1 MSAISERVAAAFK
14 AATGEDKALSGS
26 WRAANATHS
35 LEVRNILGTRRR
47 EAIAQVSAK
56 DSMNVKY
63 WAERRREWTN
73 VEVMTHMLR
82 DAEQRANALAALSN
96 VLGANGWYV
105 RPILES
111 STCGGLRASKGGN
124 EIQVYSSG
132 EVCGHDDIAVRFA
145 RDVFEVALERA
156 QVA

>member
-1 MSAISERVAAAFK
+1 MSTISERVAAAFK

-26 WRAANATHS
+26 WHAANSTHS
-35 LEVRNILGTRRR
+35 LEVRNILGSRRR

-63 WAERRREWTN
+63 WAERRREWTS
-73 VEVMTHMLR
+73 VEVMAHMLR

-96 VLGANGWYV
+96 VLGASGWYV

-124 EIQVYSSG
+124 EVRVYSSG
-132 EVCGHDDIAVRFA
+132 EVRGHDDVAVRFA
-145 RDVFEVALERA
+145 RDAFEVALERA
-156 QVA
+156 QAG

>member
-1 MSAISERVAAAFK
+1 MSTISERVAAAFK
-14 AATGEDKALSGS
+14 AATGEDKDLAGS
-26 WRAANATHS
+26 LCAANSTHS
-35 LEVRNILGTRRR
+35 LEVRNILGARRR

-63 WAERRREWTN
+63 WVERRREWTN

-96 VLGANGWYV
+96 VLGANGWHT

-111 STCGGLRASKGGN
+111 STCGGLTASKGGN
-124 EIQVYSSG
+124 EVKVYSNG
-132 EVCGHDDIAVRFA
+132 EVRGYDDVAVRFA
-145 RDVFEVALERA
+145 RDAFEVALD
-156 QVA
+156 VAHVF

>member
-1 MSAISERVAAAFK
+1 MSTISERVAAAFK

-26 WRAANATHS
+26 WHAANSTHS
-35 LEVRNILGTRRR
+35 LEVRNILGSRRR

-56 DSMNVKY
+56 DSMNIKY

-73 VEVMTHMLR
+73 VEGMTHMLR

-96 VLGANGWYV
+96 VLGASGWYV

-132 EVCGHDDIAVRFA
+132 EVRGHDDVAARFA
-145 RDVFEVALERA
+145 RDAFEVALERT
-156 QVA
+156 QVS

>member
-1 MSAISERVAAAFK
+1 MSTISERVAAAFK
-14 AATGEDKALSGS
+14 AATGEDKAPSGS
-26 WRAANATHS
+26 WRAANPTHS
-35 LEVRNILGTRRR
+35 LEVRNILGSRRR

-63 WAERRREWTN
+63 WAERRREWTS
-73 VEVMTHMLR
+73 VEVMAHMLR
-82 DAEQRANALAALSN
+82 DAEQRAKALVALAD
-96 VLGANGWYV
+96 VLGASGWHV

-132 EVCGHDDIAVRFA
+132 EVCGHDDVAVRFA
-145 RDVFEVALERA
+145 RDAFEVALERA

>member
-1 MSAISERVAAAFK
+1 MSTISERVVAAFK
-14 AATGEDKALSGS
+14 AVTGEDKAPSGS
-26 WRAANATHS
+26 WHAANSTHS

-63 WAERRREWTN
+63 WAERHQEWTS

-82 DAEQRANALAALSN
+82 DAERRANALAELSN
-96 VLGANGWYV
+96 VLGASGWYV

-124 EIQVYSSG
+124 EVRVYSSG
-132 EVCGHDDIAVRFA
+132 EVRGHDDVAVRFA
-145 RDVFEVALERA
+145 RDTFEVALERTQA
-156 QVA
+156 S

>member
-1 MSAISERVAAAFK
+1 MSTISERVAAAFK
-14 AATGEDKALSGS
+14 AATGEDKSPSGS
-26 WRAANATHS
+26 WHAANSTHS

-63 WAERRREWTN
+63 WAERHQEWTS

-96 VLGANGWYV
+96 VLGASGWYV

-124 EIQVYSSG
+124 EVRVCSSG
-132 EVCGHDDIAVRFA
+132 EVRGHDDVAVRFA
-145 RDVFEVALERA
+145 RDAFEVALERA